1 MRLVFYANCLGR
13 GGAHQSMLAWFDVL
27 RSDPAVELVILC
39 AARGWFTEQL
49 DQRGLSYDLLAMP
62 RALGGIKHGQWKQR
76 WRTAVQVLSMGAG
89 LLRAWSRVA
98 WLRADAVVLT
108 GGRDFIMLMP
118 LALRR
123 RNNTVTIPQTTDW
136 AEIPTCRT
144 MCRVA
149 SRTYAISASVAESIK
164 VMGIATTKISVQ
176 PLIYTVDHRG
186 RLHEGREARRKCGL
200 PLDGPIIGMTG
211 VIRPHKGQREA
222 IQILREVIKRVP
234 AARLVVVGTAG
245 ESDEARR
252 YEREILELSAGLG
265 LNDRVVFLGWRDD
278 VPQLMRAMNL
288 MLVPSHDFEGVPRV
302 ILEGLEAGLPIVATD
317 LPQFREVLGQFGA
330 GALFPINQLEKWT
343 DEIVALLQTPARLEA
358 AARHARAVWQAN
370 YSAEGAGPRI
380 RQAFRDVAL
389 L

>member
-27 RSDPAVELVILC
+27 KSDPAVELVILC
-39 AARGWFTEQL
+39 AERGWFSDQL
-49 DQRGLSYDLLAMP
+49 DQRGLRYELLPMP
-62 RALGGIKHGQWKQR
+62 RALGGIKHGQWKHR

-89 LLRAWSRVA
+89 LLRAWSRVV
-98 WLRADAVVLT
+98 WLRADGVVLT
-108 GGRDFIMLMP
+108 GGRDFIMLLP

-123 RNNTVTIPQTTDW
+123 RSNTVTIPQTTDW
-136 AEIPTCRT
+136 AEIPVCRT

-149 SRTYAISASVAESIK
+149 SRTYAISASVAQSIEA
-164 VMGIATTKISVQ
+164 MGIASTKISVQ

-186 RLHEGREARRKCGL
+186 RLFEGQEARLHCGL
-200 PLDGPIIGMTG
+200 PMDGPIIGMTG
-211 VIRPHKGQREA
+211 LIRPHKGQREA
-222 IQILREVIKRVP
+222 ILILREVLKQVP

-252 YEREILELSAGLG
+252 YEREIVELAAGPG
-265 LNDRVVFLGWRDD
+265 LSGRVVFLGWRDD

-330 GALFPINQLEKWT
+330 GALFPIDQPGKWT
-343 DEIVALLQTPARLEA
+343 DEIVALLRTPARLEA